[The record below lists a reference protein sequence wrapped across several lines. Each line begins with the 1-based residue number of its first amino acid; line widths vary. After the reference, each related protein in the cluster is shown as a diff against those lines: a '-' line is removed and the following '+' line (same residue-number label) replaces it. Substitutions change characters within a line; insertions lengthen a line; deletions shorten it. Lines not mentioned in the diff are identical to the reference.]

1 MRGKEMAALTTIV
14 YLCLIVGATAMPAM
28 DCIDESPEGVAKW
41 FQNLG
46 HRKEKL
52 TTFKLYLHDQVS
64 GKNPTAVVVARAN
77 FTSKTP
83 APTPFGTIVVIDDPL
98 TVGSEL
104 NSTVMA
110 RAQGI
115 YLSDGLEEFALN
127 MNFNF
132 VFTSGKYKGSTLSL
146 FGRNPV
152 FHPYRKLSIVGGTGV
167 FRLARG
173 IVTVKTY
180 QFNATSNDASLQYY
194 FDVLHY

>member
-1 MRGKEMAALTTIV
+1 MPG
-14 YLCLIVGATAMPAM
+14 VG
-28 DCIDESPEGVAKW
+28 CIDESPEGVAKW

-52 TTFKLYLHDQVS
+52 TTFKLYLLDQVS

-98 TVGSEL
+98 TVGPEL
-104 NSTVMA
+104 NSTVIA

-115 YLSDGLEEFALN
+115 YLSDGLEEYALN

-132 VFTSGKYKGSTLSL
+132 VFKSGKYKGSTLSL

-152 FHPYRKLSIVGGTGV
+152 FHRTVNCPLSGGPV
-167 FRLARG
+167 F
-173 IVTVKTY
+173 
-180 QFNATSNDASLQYY
+180 
-194 FDVLHY
+194 FD

>member
-1 MRGKEMAALTTIV
+1 MPNAGISTKNAYS
-14 YLCLIVGATAMPAM
+14 YLREEVAGHENYVNNLKMTMTSAG
-28 DCIDESPEGVAKW
+28 DSQSLLNYFKLGCIDESPEGVAKW

-64 GKNPTAVVVARAN
+64 GKNPTAIVVARAN

-83 APTPFGTIVVIDDPL
+83 APIPFGKIVVIDDPL
-98 TVGSEL
+98 IVGPEL

-115 YLSDGLEEFALN
+115 YLSDGQEEFVLN

-132 VFTSGKYKGSTLSL
+132 VFTSGKNKGSTLSL
-146 FGRNPV
+146 FGQNPV
-152 FHPYRKLSIVGGTGV
+152 FHQYRELSIVGGTG
-167 FRLARG
+167 F
-173 IVTVKTY
+173 
-180 QFNATSNDASLQYY
+180 
-194 FDVLHY
+194 FD